1 MLERRVSNQ
10 SSQPLTEKLDDTDR
24 IQHKVSRKIGN
35 NTVKRGNQSTRK
47 LKSRNETKSCL
58 SETTDI
64 SAKSLARQMRK
75 KKEKT
80 QTIKIRN
87 EESQNCK
94 FSIYEKENIFDNL
107 DETDNS
113 LKKKQIT

>member
-1 MLERRVSNQ
+1 
-10 SSQPLTEKLDDTDR
+10 
-24 IQHKVSRKIGN
+24 
-35 NTVKRGNQSTRK
+35 
-47 LKSRNETKSCL
+47 
-58 SETTDI
+58 
-64 SAKSLARQMRK
+64 MRK